1 MAVIL
6 AAGESSR
13 MGSTKPLL
21 AWDGK
26 TLLRH
31 CAERALASICDE
43 VHVIV
48 GPDATALERELEG
61 LSLTT
66 TRVEYAKD
74 GMGATLAGTIQT
86 LPDRTRGVVVLL
98 CDQPFVTTD
107 LIDNLV
113 QRGKESEMVACSRE
127 MLSSFRR
134 MAEVWE
140 RPITVEP
147 CASLYIRPTSRPA
160 STMRYARSRCV
171 RSRNSRCILS
181 IGAMRVLSRSS
192 TRLLVM
198 IFRLHELNEVPQ
210 PQAALP
216 RGTLICS
223 T

>member
-1 MAVIL
+1 MANKTASSVHDTKGGVMAVIL

-107 LIDNLV
+107 LIDDLV
-113 QRGKESEMVACSRE
+113 QRGKESEMVACTYDDTLGPPAYFSQNRFAE
-127 MLSSFRR
+127 LCGLTGDRGAKSILLQNAEAVVTVAFPLGTFDIDTPEDYDRALAELERR
-134 MAEVWE
+134 
-140 RPITVEP
+140 
-147 CASLYIRPTSRPA
+147 
-160 STMRYARSRCV
+160 
-171 RSRNSRCILS
+171 
-181 IGAMRVLSRSS
+181 G
-192 TRLLVM
+192 
-198 IFRLHELNEVPQ
+198 
-210 PQAALP
+210 
-216 RGTLICS
+216 
-223 T
+223 